1 MKKSNL
7 AKALAELT
15 MCKEYEI
22 KPNFSELSRKTGIDR
37 HTLKKY
43 YERGGKFDKERSPK
57 GSKYDELREFI
68 RSRVGIGG
76 LPIRGIWFAIEHE
89 FPKQAASMSYRG
101 LVSYIRKEFEA
112 ESGYPREAHPRFE
125 TGPGEQLQVD
135 WKESLTIH
143 AKDGSVVFFNVF
155 SATLSWSRYHAYVFS
170 VGKGTDDFCR
180 CLIEV
185 LRRIGGVPKEILTDN
200 MSAVVSCTG
209 GGKRKLQAILQL
221 EKDIGCRIR
230 LCKPRTPETKGK
242 VESSNR
248 FVNWI
253 MAYDGLVEGEAD
265 LKDKLLLVERDS
277 NREVC
282 KETSVPPASMLP
294 KEAPSL
300 SPLPNS
306 VMLESYV
313 AEKYVTSKVPSTML
327 VQCRGVSYSVPRSM
341 IGRRAT
347 AIPSEGMVYIFSSR
361 GELVAEHRI
370 SRERINYL
378 PSHYRE
384 ALEGKVPEDGIA
396 EMAAK
401 SLERLSAL

>member
-1 MKKSNL
+1 MTKPNL
-7 AKALAELT
+7 TKALAELN
-15 MCKEYEI
+15 MCKQYEI

-43 YERGGKFDKERSPK
+43 YENGGKFDKERSPK
-57 GSKYDELREFI
+57 GSKYDELRGFI
-68 RSRVGIGG
+68 ASRLSIEG

-89 FPKQAASMSYRG
+89 YPELAKAMTYRG
-101 LVSYIRKEFEA
+101 LVSYVRKEFEA

-135 WKESLTIH
+135 WKESLSVH
-143 AKDGSVVFFNVF
+143 AKDGSVIFFNVF

-180 CLIEV
+180 CLIES
-185 LRRIGGVPKEILTDN
+185 LRKIGGVPKEILTDN

-209 GGKRKLQAILQL
+209 GGRRKLQAVLQL

-230 LCKPRTPETKGK
+230 LCRPRTPQTKGK

-253 MAYDGLVEGEAD
+253 RAYDGLVEDESD
-265 LKDKLLLVERDS
+265 LKAKLLLLERDS
-277 NREVC
+277 NREIC
-282 KETSVPPASMLP
+282 RETSVPPASMLP
-294 KEAPSL
+294 KEAAAF

-313 AEKYVTSKVPSTML
+313 AEKYVTAKVPSTML
-327 VQCRGVSYSVPRSM
+327 VQCRGASYSVPRSM

-361 GELVAEHRI
+361 GELVAEHRA
-370 SRERINYL
+370 SKRRINY
-378 PSHYRE
+378 SAEHYRE
-384 ALEGKVPEDGIA
+384 ALAGKAPDDGIA
-396 EMAAK
+396 EMAER
-401 SLERLSAL
+401 SLERLASL